1 MVVTGRKMAHK
12 GGRAEGRTCGTRI
25 GVLCA
30 LLLTAYGS
38 RLTAQVWQP
47 ISMAGIQRVAGK
59 VDSVFIDRKVNE
71 FVVGGGDWV
80 SYLAARLGAVPI
92 PEPSGIKVSVD
103 TARILVMGRLADL
116 PPETRSLLGPM
127 ATLVDPNTQLEAE
140 VVMAPTGPG
149 AVRFVLTTIRV
160 GGFAIPESILAR
172 FLAQVGERYPVLGKS
187 GRELLVGVPV
197 DGHVGLVQD
206 GVRIWVAPT
215 DSTRSP

>member
-1 MVVTGRKMAHK
+1 
-12 GGRAEGRTCGTRI
+12 
-25 GVLCA
+25 
-30 LLLTAYGS
+30 
-38 RLTAQVWQP
+38 
-47 ISMAGIQRVAGK
+47 MAGIQRVSGK
-59 VDSVFIDRKVNE
+59 VDSVFIDRQATE

-92 PEPSGIKVSVD
+92 PEPSGIQVAVD
-103 TARILVMGRLADL
+103 TAKILVMGKMSDL
-116 PPETRSLLGPM
+116 PQDTWSLLGPVAM
-127 ATLVDPNTQLEAE
+127 LVSPDTKLEAE

-160 GGFAIPESILAR
+160 GGMTIPESLLSR

-206 GVRIWVAPT
+206 GVRLWVVP
-215 DSTRSP
+215 